1 MSAPRKEHTQ
11 ALSWLVRYL
20 KGTGYKVTL
29 LRPKI
34 GKSLEVYVDA
44 DFARNF
50 DKDDLLDRDTKR
62 SRHGYIIMYN
72 GLPLV
77 WKYQLQT
84 QITLSRTDPEYT
96 GL

>member
-1 MSAPRKEHTQ
+1 ME
-11 ALSWLVRYL
+11 L
-20 KGTGYKVTL
+20 
-29 LRPKI
+29 
-34 GKSLEVYVDA
+34 YVDA
-44 DFARNF
+44 ELSRNW
-50 DKDDLLDRDTKR
+50 DKYESVYRNTER

>member
-44 DFARNF
+44 DFAGN
-50 DKDDLLDRDTKR
+50 
-62 SRHGYIIMYN
+62 
-72 GLPLV
+72 
-77 WKYQLQT
+77 
-84 QITLSRTDPEYT
+84 
-96 GL
+96 